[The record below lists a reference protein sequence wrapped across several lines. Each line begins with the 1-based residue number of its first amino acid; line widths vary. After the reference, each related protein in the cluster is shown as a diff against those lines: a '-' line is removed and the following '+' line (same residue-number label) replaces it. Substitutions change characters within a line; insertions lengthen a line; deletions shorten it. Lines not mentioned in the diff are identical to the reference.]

1 MPTTLADQD
10 EFYRILW
17 YGDPGT
23 TKTTSIASAAKRG
36 KIVYIDVDNGL
47 KKKALRRFGIPLE
60 NIELAIDHSRDEVTW
75 GLLEKIHREVA
86 LRLADG
92 EDIFA
97 VAWDTTTKTADALL
111 DPAVEASVVK
121 SHRKGLAD
129 RTEFEI
135 HLEDRGIVV
144 AQMQKYLRRLHR
156 LPCHLLL
163 GAHQRRDV
171 DKESSQV
178 SIGPAMSPSVV
189 TNFSGWMD
197 CILHLSST
205 PFDNDPDLID
215 GMEISALSRP
225 EGVVTAK
232 DRFGLL
238 PKRLVNP
245 TADRVIAYLDEA
257 LTSDTDPVQRA
268 ARKRRGQAVAM
279 IKASGQEPTDS
290 TTPSESVEVDIKEE
304 AE

>member
-1 MPTTLADQD
+1 MPTTLADQ
-10 EFYRILW
+10 EEHYRILW

-23 TKTTSIASAAKRG
+23 TKTTSIASAAKMG
-36 KIVYIDVDNGL
+36 KVIYIDVDNGL

-60 NIELAIDHSRDEVTW
+60 NIELAIDHSKDEVTW
-75 GLLEKIHREVA
+75 GLLERIHRDIDA
-86 LRLADG
+86 RLADG

-121 SHRKGLAD
+121 SHRKGLSD

-171 DKESSQV
+171 DKDSSAV
-178 SIGPAMSPSVV
+178 TIGPAMSPSVV

-215 GMEISALSRP
+215 GMEVSALARP
-225 EGVVTAK
+225 EGVITAK

-245 TADRVIAYLDEA
+245 TADRVIGYLDET
-257 LTSDTDPVQRA
+257 LVSERDPIQVA

-279 IKASGQEPTDS
+279 AKAAGNEPTE
-290 TTPSESVEVDIKEE
+290 TATPAESVEVDIKEPD
-304 AE
+304 

>member
-1 MPTTLADQD
+1 MPTTLADQ
-10 EFYRILW
+10 EEHYRILW

-36 KIVYIDVDNGL
+36 KVVYIDVDNGL

-60 NIELAIDHSRDEVTW
+60 NIELAIDHSKQEVTW

-86 LRLADG
+86 MRLADG
-92 EDIFA
+92 EDIYA

-121 SHRKGLAD
+121 SHRKGLSD

-135 HLEDRGIVV
+135 FLEDRGIVV

-163 GAHQRRDV
+163 GAHQRRDI
-171 DKESSQV
+171 DKDTGTA

-189 TNFSGWMD
+189 TNFAGWMD
-197 CILHLSST
+197 CILHLSSV
-205 PFDNDPDLID
+205 PFDNDPSLVD
-215 GMEISALSRP
+215 GMEVSALSRP
-225 EGVVTAK
+225 EGVITAK

-245 TADRVIAYLDEA
+245 TADRVIDYLDER
-257 LTSDTDPVQRA
+257 LTSETDSTQMA
-268 ARKRRGQAVAM
+268 ARKRRGQAAQM
-279 IKASGQEPTDS
+279 AKAAGREPTE
-290 TTPSESVEVDIKEE
+290 TAGPEESQVVDVKEPD
-304 AE
+304 